1 MQFSQ
6 GQLREVLGISVETFR
21 HWKRVLPPFAH
32 RKPYT
37 PGYSMGDVLAAG
49 VLHRLTDRCGVRA
62 GHLAEI
68 SKTVVNIC
76 NTDAWASLESRALV
90 IDVQG
95 NNCRLV
101 RNPNKVDAR
110 DVVIVCPLHQIM
122 QVIQSGLARSQPIPV
137 QRHFPFPP
145 MAVGEARNQRR
156 RA

>member
-1 MQFSQ
+1 VQFSQ

-21 HWKRVLPPFAH
+21 HWKRVLPPFAD

-68 SKTVVNIC
+68 SKTVVDIC
-76 NTDAWASLESRALV
+76 NANAWASLESRALL

-95 NNCRLV
+95 NICRLV
-101 RNPNKVDAR
+101 RNPDEVDAA

-122 QVIQSGLARSQPIPV
+122 QAIQDGLARSQPVPV
-137 QRHFPFPP
+137 QRHFRFSPL
-145 MAVGEARNQRR
+145 AVGETRNQRR